1 MKSTPTSQN
10 KIDSVMGKLSRY
22 DTVFLGADKPD
33 IDHISQQI
41 DRLEQSK
48 SELAD
53 IEKLIIEIEV
63 HCTSKIY
70 PWATFLECQD

>member
-1 MKSTPTSQN
+1 MSLPQN

-33 IDHISQQI
+33 LQQISQQI

-48 SELAD
+48 TELAE

-63 HCTSKIY
+63 CLHSCFRSCLKL
-70 PWATFLECQD
+70 F